1 MWAIP
6 EEDHYDTADIDCATC
21 RASVASCPEEL
32 SRNNGG
38 RERMGGSMKGR
49 SVQPPHGE
57 GHLLCWPVERRF
69 ATGHRLRIEAG
80 LTGDQLEVRP
90 CSAAS
95 SPQSP
100 WDWRGQN
107 ATLASHPN
115 VYSSK

>member
-6 EEDHYDTADIDCATC
+6 EEDHYDTAGIDCATC

-32 SRNNGG
+32 SSNNGG
-38 RERMGGSMKGR
+38 RERMGGSMKKPER
-49 SVQPPHGE
+49 PSSSWRTA
-57 GHLLCWPVERRF
+57 LIAWPVERRF

-90 CSAAS
+90 CCAAS

-100 WDWRGQN
+100 RDWRGQN
-107 ATLASHPN
+107 ATQGDA
-115 VYSSK
+115 